1 MKPGFLNV
9 DLQVKSR
16 RDLSEFTRE
25 MDRKAFCLTY
35 HKYRGVFFANYEVK
49 IIPRSAETIMKAFCR
64 ILENLPPPAAAA
76 WRESSSRVFDFGFQF
91 LDENPEPAN
100 RFRPFTLGL
109 SPETLCRMAKLKTGI
124 VITIY
129 PLDPQNTS
137 PQ

>member
-1 MKPGFLNV
+1 MKPHFLNV

-64 ILENLPPPAAAA
+64 ILENLSPAAAAA
-76 WRESSSRVFDFGFQF
+76 WRHASSKVFDFGFQSG
-91 LDENPEPAN
+91 DEYHEPAN
-100 RFRPFTLGL
+100 PFRPYTLDL
-109 SPETLCRMAKLKTGI
+109 SPETLTRMAKLKAGI
-124 VITIY
+124 RITLY
-129 PLDPQNTS
+129 PLDREDS
-137 PQ
+137 PSH